1 MTEKEIVKKLV
12 GTYPNSIVPVA
23 LSYGRCAVDFVNTV
37 DNFAADVMRDF
48 DAGRQKYYFDRTF
61 ENVEDCSR
69 YLVTYLHDLEE
80 VCQDFVDDTYD
91 VDSDGEICYLGVE
104 DED

>member
-23 LSYGRCAVDFVNTV
+23 LTCGRCAVDFVNTV
-37 DNFAADVMRDF
+37 DNFAADIMRDF
-48 DAGRQKYYFDRTF
+48 DEGRQKYYFNRTF

-69 YLVTYLHDLEE
+69 YIATYLHDLEE
-80 VCQDFVDDTYD
+80 ACQEFVDETYD
-91 VDSDGEICYLGVE
+91 VDTDGEIYYFELD
-104 DED
+104 DE

>member
-23 LSYGRCAVDFVNTV
+23 LTCGKCAVDFVSTV
-37 DNFAADVMRDF
+37 DNFAADIMRDF
-48 DAGRQKYYFDRTF
+48 DAGRQKYYFNRTF

-69 YLVTYLHDLEE
+69 YIATYLHDLEE
-80 VCQDFVDDTYD
+80 ACQEFVDETYD
-91 VDSDGEICYLGVE
+91 VDTDGEIYYFELD
-104 DED
+104 DE